1 MELDIVRKQNDIT
14 YEVPAV
20 SFPAYEEYKAKA
32 RTVADYIGSMEVN
45 EGSIKETKETLAKAK
60 KLTDRLS
67 RIRIDMKNEL
77 LQNYV
82 IFEAQVKEIVSIIDD
97 ADKELR
103 SKVKELDDMERN
115 AKRDQIYE
123 IWKKRTITCPV
134 LTNIIPDAFDR
145 WISPKHLNKSESM
158 SNVEKDMTEWI
169 RKTMGD
175 IALAGSMGDE
185 YLAMYSQCCDLAR
198 TIETVNRQKE
208 AIKTVKREK
217 DTGTEKETFTVYG
230 TKDIALT
237 ERLLKENDIE
247 YMKG

>member
-1 MELDIVRKQNDIT
+1 MELDIIEKQNDIT

-20 SFPAYEEYKAKA
+20 AFPAYEEYMAKA
-32 RTVADYIGSMEVN
+32 RMVADYIGSMEVSEEN
-45 EGSIKETKETLAKAK
+45 IKETKETLAKAK

-67 RIRIDMKNEL
+67 RIRIDMKNDL
-77 LQNYV
+77 LRNYV
-82 IFEAQVKEIVSIIDD
+82 VFETQVKEIVSIIDD

-103 SKVKELDDMERN
+103 SKVKELDEMERN
-115 AKRDQIYE
+115 AKREQIYE
-123 IWKKRTITCPV
+123 IWKKRTISCPV

-145 WISPKHLNKSESM
+145 WMSPKHLNKSESM
-158 SNVEKDMTEWI
+158 SNIEKDMTEWI

-175 IALAGSMGDE
+175 IALADSMGDE
-185 YLAMYSQCCDLAR
+185 YLAMYSQCCNLAR

-208 AIKTVKREK
+208 AIKTVRREK
-217 DTGTEKETFTVYG
+217 ETGTEKETFTVYG

-247 YMKG
+247 YTKG